1 MTLRRGRVLLR
12 LCRLR
17 LADDDA
23 VGADGEF
30 RLSVVL
36 VVRRRR
42 RAERRLAARPR
53 RRAERR
59 LEALGHRRHVVHGV
73 VDGVDVVRGGVRRLA
88 RLGGHL
94 GVRGVV
100 RERERRRDGGVRALR
115 QQKGQRV
122 VFGFRRLGRERVRL
136 ERLALRRRGRE
147 RDLVRRLALRGR
159 ERERLLE
166 GTGFV
171 LRERLRGFRRLRRGR
186 LGVRRLGLGDFLED
200 FLGDLLDG
208 LRPRRLRRL
217 GLRLGG
223 FRRELFRARRVR
235 ELFGAVRGGHNLLE
249 AVFDS
254 VRHLLAGRER
264 RVREREGPVLGV
276 RLLAQTLRV
285 LLERLRGGLAKHRA
299 ERVRGGAQ
307 NQILLARRHRRRR
320 RLERVRERQ
329 VGVLL
334 VRGR

>member
-42 RAERRLAARPR
+42 RAERRLAVRRR

-59 LEALGHRRHVVHGV
+59 LEALGHRRHVIHGV

-94 GVRGVV
+94 GIRGVV

-122 VFGFRRLGRERVRL
+122 VFGFRRLRRERVRL

-147 RDLVRRLALRGR
+147 RDLFRRLALRGR

-171 LRERLRGFRRLRRGR
+171 LRERLRGFRRLRRGS
-186 LGVRRLGLGDFLED
+186 LGVRRLGLGDFLGD
-200 FLGDLLDG
+200 FLDG

-223 FRRELFRARRVR
+223 LRRELFGARRVR

-299 ERVRGGAQ
+299 ERVGGGAQ